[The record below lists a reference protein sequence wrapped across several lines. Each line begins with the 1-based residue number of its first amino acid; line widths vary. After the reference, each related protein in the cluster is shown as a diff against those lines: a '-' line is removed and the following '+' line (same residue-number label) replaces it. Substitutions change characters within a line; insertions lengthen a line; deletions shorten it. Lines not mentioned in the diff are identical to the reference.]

1 MFKNNKR
8 SIISKKGFTF
18 IEVIIVIVIVSILS
32 VAWFF
37 TGKGHVSISMT
48 TEARAFIEKIVA
60 QEKIYRIQKSG
71 FFLTNDKIDSSKELM
86 IDSNKNKY
94 FKEFTITE
102 EDNILTVTVFPA
114 TGVEDLTDVIENI
127 VGNYNLRTGE
137 LSYVENFKQNNN
149 NN

>member
-60 QEKIYRIQKSG
+60 QEKIYRVQKSR
-71 FFLTNDKIDSSKELM
+71 FFLTDDKIESSTELKIDSG
-86 IDSNKNKY
+86 KNKY

-102 EDNILTVTVFPA
+102 KDNVLTVT
-114 TGVEDLTDVIENI
+114 NRCCRK
-127 VGNYNLRTGE
+127 YCR
-137 LSYVENFKQNNN
+137 
-149 NN
+149 

>member
-1 MFKNNKR
+1 MFKNNR
-8 SIISKKGFTF
+8 RNFISKKGFTF

-114 TGVEDLTDVIENI
+114 KDVEDLTDVIENI

-137 LSYVENFKQNNN
+137 LSYVENFKQTNN
-149 NN
+149 

>member
-1 MFKNNKR
+1 MFKNNKMNF
-8 SIISKKGFTF
+8 ISKKGFTF

-60 QEKIYRIQKSG
+60 QEKIYRVQKSR
-71 FFLTNDKIDSSKELM
+71 FFLTDDKIESSTELKIDSG
-86 IDSNKNKY
+86 KNKY

-102 EDNILTVTVFPA
+102 KDNVLTVTVYPA
-114 TGVEDLTDVIENI
+114 AGIEELTDVVENI
-127 VGNYNLRTGE
+127 VGNYNLETGE
-137 LSYVENFKQNNN
+137 LVYVENFK
-149 NN
+149 

>member
-60 QEKIYRIQKSG
+60 QEKIYRVQKSR
-71 FFLTNDKIDSSKELM
+71 FFLTDDKIESSTELKIDSG
-86 IDSNKNKY
+86 KNKY

-102 EDNILTVTVFPA
+102 KDNVLTVTAYPA
-114 TGVEDLTDVIENI
+114 SGVEELTDVVENI
-127 VGNYNLRTGE
+127 VGNYNLETGE
-137 LSYVENFKQNNN
+137 LVYVENFK
-149 NN
+149 

>member
-37 TGKGHVSISMT
+37 TGKGHVSVSMT

-60 QEKIYRIQKSG
+60 QEKKYRVQKSK
-71 FFLTNDKIDSSKELM
+71 FFLTSDKIESSKVLM
-86 IDSNKNKY
+86 IDSGKNKY
-94 FKEFTITE
+94 FKKFTITE
-102 EDNILTVTVFPA
+102 NGGVLVVTVFP
-114 TGVEDLTDVIENI
+114 EDDELKEVVDYIAGE
-127 VGNYNLRTGE
+127 YNLSTGE
-137 LSYVENFKQNNN
+137 LKYVEKFKQTNN
-149 NN
+149 

>member
-60 QEKIYRIQKSG
+60 QEKIYRVQKSR
-71 FFLTNDKIDSSKELM
+71 FFLTDDKIESSTELKIDSG
-86 IDSNKNKY
+86 KNKY

-102 EDNILTVTVFPA
+102 KDNVLTVTVYPA
-114 TGVEDLTDVIENI
+114 AGIEELTDVVENI
-127 VGNYNLRTGE
+127 VGNYNLETGE
-137 LSYVENFKQNNN
+137 LVYVENFK
-149 NN
+149 

>member
-60 QEKIYRIQKSG
+60 QEKIYRVQKSR
-71 FFLTNDKIDSSKELM
+71 FFLTDDKIESSTELKIDSG
-86 IDSNKNKY
+86 KNKY

-102 EDNILTVTVFPA
+102 KDNVLTVTVYPA
-114 TGVEDLTDVIENI
+114 AEIEELTDVVENI
-127 VGNYNLRTGE
+127 VGNYNLETGE
-137 LSYVENFKQNNN
+137 LVYVENFK
-149 NN
+149 